1 MCSPAQPDEGG
12 GVVLDVLHGGESVDL
27 GAAPPGQ
34 QALEV
39 EEEHAPEPGQWT
51 GLECSNCDI
60 SVH

>member
-27 GAAPPGQ
+27 GAAPPRQ

-39 EEEHAPEPGQWT
+39 EEEHAPEPDNGR
-51 GLECSNCDI
+51 G
-60 SVH
+60 